1 MVKPN
6 PPAVVVWVGAAG
18 AAGAAVNPNPVV
30 AVVWAVETAPSPKPP
45 GTGCAGTAPKLKPE
59 GATVWA
65 VVPEG
70 SEKPAVV
77 AVQAEVAGAVAL
89 VACMLPK
96 EKPAAGGAVALP
108 KPPKLPLFIAR
119 GNPPA
124 VVVAADCAGKH
135 PAVVV
140 AAGCTGK
147 PPAVAVAAGCTG
159 RPKPVV
165 AVGVVNE
172 NMLAF
177 GAEVVAGAAAAGC
190 CAVPKPKPP

>member
-108 KPPKLPLFIAR
+108 KPPKLPLFILQRKYKFTLKHTSVHSTGIDTLAHHVCDKLNDCDLPKH
-119 GNPPA
+119 GLYPP
-124 VVVAADCAGKH
+124 H
-135 PAVVV
+135 PL
-140 AAGCTGK
+140 
-147 PPAVAVAAGCTG
+147 
-159 RPKPVV
+159 PVHMTV
-165 AVGVVNE
+165 
-172 NMLAF
+172 
-177 GAEVVAGAAAAGC
+177 
-190 CAVPKPKPP
+190 